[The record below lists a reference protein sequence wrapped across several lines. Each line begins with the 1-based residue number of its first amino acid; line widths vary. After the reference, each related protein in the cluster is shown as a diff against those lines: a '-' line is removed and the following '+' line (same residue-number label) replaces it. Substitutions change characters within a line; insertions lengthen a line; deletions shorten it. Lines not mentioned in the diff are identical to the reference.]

1 VFIVKKLTTLQTYN
15 LTEGCFSLLRV
26 RIGDNF
32 FAYLCGNIKNML
44 YICTDINFKNMTT
57 VELDRDSSSYWE
69 MMKGAGNKA
78 KTMLMALVSASMLT
92 ACNDVIGQADNPVQP
107 VNPIDPAT
115 ELAQETF
122 MHEEWMDRTVK
133 PGDSFWHFAQGGWL
147 KTRDADDISTNHRL
161 TKHINEKLKSNLGN
175 YDSPVAGK
183 LIKLMTQPAPEK
195 SEEVKVI
202 NDFLATLKMDG
213 DVSKADLIRN
223 FGKMTDIGCPALV
236 RISIEPIDGQLKSI
250 LAAGMPYNA
259 HFWGMILMALQDEHD
274 NTRGISES
282 DHQYFILNELMG
294 LDLSLPEISAEVD
307 KIIEIE
313 TKINTIFYDYTTY
326 EEPTGK
332 VRIKQIQP
340 ATLQC
345 LNAAGTRAGEDENLK
360 AVFNEAFHVK
370 ESTLIS
376 SDVDKVLAMLDEYST
391 DTWLL
396 YMQYYIYGRFQF
408 LFRYTDHFAERGV
421 IKRLCTLAPT
431 ATMDYDFA
439 ILLEDCDVEGCREM
453 LEKMRQR
460 LGQRIEQLD
469 WLGSDT
475 KAKAQE
481 KLKSMQFMVGKPD
494 RLYNADFVL
503 TGNTAIEASMQYMK
517 QYYDY
522 LRSLDGVPAK
532 GHAWDYVANAL
543 GVYTPSAVN
552 AFYVPNCNELVIN
565 PAYIMPEMFPTDK
578 NNAQRYA
585 TAMVFGHEM
594 THGFDPQ
601 GAQYD
606 ANGLKVNW
614 WTDEDMARF
623 KQQQQKMIDRFN
635 ELEQAPGLPANGEK
649 TLGEN
654 IADQGGVTLAYI
666 LWNEQLQA
674 EGLSGEALRHQQ
686 RQFFLSYADLWQ
698 AYATDAELAK
708 DIKDKHSA
716 NHNRVNGIAR
726 LNDDWYDLFGVEPG
740 DKLYVAP
747 EDRVKI
753 W

>member
-1 VFIVKKLTTLQTYN
+1 
-15 LTEGCFSLLRV
+15 
-26 RIGDNF
+26 
-32 FAYLCGNIKNML
+32 
-44 YICTDINFKNMTT
+44 MTT

-107 VNPIDPAT
+107 VNPVDPAT

-202 NDFLATLKMDG
+202 NDFLETLKMDG

-294 LDLSLPEISAEVD
+294 LDLSSPEISAEVD

>member
-1 VFIVKKLTTLQTYN
+1 MKRLMQWVLAATLTFCGAMLM
-15 LTEGCFSLLRV
+15 LTS
-26 RIGDNF
+26 
-32 FAYLCGNIKNML
+32 
-44 YICTDINFKNMTT
+44 CTDAI
-57 VELDRDSSSYWE
+57 
-69 MMKGAGNKA
+69 G
-78 KTMLMALVSASMLT
+78 SM
-92 ACNDVIGQADNPVQP
+92 DNPVNPEQP
-107 VNPIDPAT
+107 VDPAA

-122 MHEEWMDRTVK
+122 MHEDWMDRTVK

-213 DVSKADLIRN
+213 DISKADLIRN

-259 HFWGMILMALQDEHD
+259 HFWSMMLMTLQDEHD

-282 DHQYFILNELMG
+282 DYQYFVLNELMG
-294 LDLSLPEISAEVD
+294 LDLSSPEISAEVD

-313 TKINTIFYDYTTY
+313 SKINDIYYEYTTY
-326 EEPTGK
+326 EEQTGT

-396 YMQYYIYGRFQF
+396 YMQYYIYGRFQY
-408 LFRYTDHFAERGV
+408 LFRYTDHFAEKGV

-439 ILLEDCDVEGCREM
+439 VLLEDCDVEGCREM
-453 LEKMRQR
+453 LEKMRQH

-481 KLKSMQFMVGKPD
+481 KLKSMHFMVGKPD

-503 TGNTAIEASMQYMK
+503 TGNTAIEASMEYMK

-532 GHAWDYVANAL
+532 GHAWDYLANGL
-543 GVYTPSAVN
+543 TVYSPSSVN
-552 AFYVPNCNELVIN
+552 AFYTPNCNELLIN
-565 PAYIMPEMFPTDK
+565 PAYILPEMFPTDK

-594 THGFDPQ
+594 THGFDPK

-635 ELEQAPGLPANGEK
+635 ELEQAPGLPANGQK

-698 AYATDAELAK
+698 VYATDAELAEN
-708 DIKDKHSA
+708 IKDSHSA

-726 LNDDWYDLFGVEPG
+726 LNDDWYDLFGVKPG

-747 EDRVKI
+747 ADRVKI

>member
-1 VFIVKKLTTLQTYN
+1 
-15 LTEGCFSLLRV
+15 
-26 RIGDNF
+26 
-32 FAYLCGNIKNML
+32 
-44 YICTDINFKNMTT
+44 
-57 VELDRDSSSYWE
+57 
-69 MMKGAGNKA
+69 MKGAGNKA
-78 KTMLMALVSASMLT
+78 KTILMALVSASMLT

-107 VNPIDPAT
+107 VNPVDPAT

-202 NDFLATLKMDG
+202 NDFLETLKMDG

-294 LDLSLPEISAEVD
+294 LDLSSPEISAEVD

-396 YMQYYIYGRFQF
+396 YMQYYIYGRFQY

-726 LNDDWYDLFGVEPG
+726 LTDDWYDLFGVEPG

>member
-1 VFIVKKLTTLQTYN
+1 
-15 LTEGCFSLLRV
+15 
-26 RIGDNF
+26 
-32 FAYLCGNIKNML
+32 ML

-57 VELDRDSSSYWE
+57 IELDRDSSSYWE

-202 NDFLATLKMDG
+202 NDFLETLKMDG

-396 YMQYYIYGRFQF
+396 YMQYYIYGRFQY

-469 WLGSDT
+469 WLGSNT

-726 LNDDWYDLFGVEPG
+726 LTDDWYDLFGVEPG

>member
-1 VFIVKKLTTLQTYN
+1 
-15 LTEGCFSLLRV
+15 
-26 RIGDNF
+26 
-32 FAYLCGNIKNML
+32 
-44 YICTDINFKNMTT
+44 
-57 VELDRDSSSYWE
+57 

-107 VNPIDPAT
+107 VNPVDPAT

-202 NDFLATLKMDG
+202 NDFLETLKMDG

-259 HFWGMILMALQDEHD
+259 HVWGMILMALQDEHD

-282 DHQYFILNELMG
+282 DYQYFILNELMG
-294 LDLSLPEISAEVD
+294 LDLSSPEISAEVD

-396 YMQYYIYGRFQF
+396 YMQYYIYGRFQY

-726 LNDDWYDLFGVEPG
+726 LTDDWYDLFGVEPG

>member
-1 VFIVKKLTTLQTYN
+1 
-15 LTEGCFSLLRV
+15 
-26 RIGDNF
+26 
-32 FAYLCGNIKNML
+32 ML

-57 VELDRDSSSYWE
+57 IELDRDSSSYWE

-107 VNPIDPAT
+107 VNPVDPAT

-202 NDFLATLKMDG
+202 NDFLETLKMDG

-294 LDLSLPEISAEVD
+294 LDLSSPEISAEVD

-396 YMQYYIYGRFQF
+396 YMQYYIYGRFQY

-469 WLGSDT
+469 WLGSNT

-726 LNDDWYDLFGVEPG
+726 LTDDWYDLFGVEPG

>member
-1 VFIVKKLTTLQTYN
+1 
-15 LTEGCFSLLRV
+15 
-26 RIGDNF
+26 
-32 FAYLCGNIKNML
+32 
-44 YICTDINFKNMTT
+44 MTT

-107 VNPIDPAT
+107 VNPVDPAA

-202 NDFLATLKMDG
+202 NDFLASLKMDG
-213 DVSKADLIRN
+213 DISKADLIRN

-259 HFWGMILMALQDEHD
+259 HFWSMMLMTLQDEHD

-282 DHQYFILNELMG
+282 DYQYFVLNELMG
-294 LDLSLPEISAEVD
+294 LDLSSPEISAEVD

-313 TKINTIFYDYTTY
+313 SKINDIYYEYTTY
-326 EEPTGK
+326 EEQTGT

-396 YMQYYIYGRFQF
+396 YMQYYIYGRFQY
-408 LFRYTDHFAERGV
+408 LFRYTDHFAEKGV

-439 ILLEDCDVEGCREM
+439 VLLKDCDVEGCREM
-453 LEKMRQR
+453 LEKMRQH

-481 KLKSMQFMVGKPD
+481 KLKSMHFMVGKPD

-503 TGNTAIEASMQYMK
+503 TGNTAIEASMEYMK

-532 GHAWDYVANAL
+532 GHAWDYLANGL
-543 GVYTPSAVN
+543 TVYSPSSVN
-552 AFYVPNCNELVIN
+552 AFYTPNCNELLIN
-565 PAYIMPEMFPTDK
+565 PAYILPEMFPTDK

-594 THGFDPQ
+594 THGFDPK

-635 ELEQAPGLPANGEK
+635 ELEQTPGLPANGQK

-674 EGLSGEALRHQQ
+674 EGFSGEALRHQQ

-698 AYATDAELAK
+698 IYATDAELAEN
-708 DIKDKHSA
+708 IKDSHSA

-726 LNDDWYDLFGVEPG
+726 LNDDWYDLFGVKPG